1 VDDGRP
7 VIAALLHG
15 GGDGVILG
23 RVIDDVEVGE
33 EEVDNAV
40 GGREL
45 TMQPRHEAVTL
56 VYEPGCEIVHGGHH
70 HHGASVMERLDN
82 GKESK
87 I

>member
-15 GGDGVILG
+15 GGDGIILG

-45 TMQPRHEAVTL
+45 TMQPRQGARSCTEAIITMGRRSWRGSTMARRVRSR
-56 VYEPGCEIVHGGHH
+56 VRRE
-70 HHGASVMERLDN
+70 GA
-82 GKESK
+82 
-87 I
+87 